1 MKKKNKFSRIL
12 ALILAVITV
21 LGIVLTPIIVNA
33 EGEDTAV
40 STSETTSENAS
51 DTDKSADATD
61 TKNDT
66 KSDDNSEW
74 SGLCSLSIYVPDSI
88 TDKTDNIII
97 RFTRS
102 GAIVTAG
109 SVTLSRKNNF
119 TTDIELSPGKYNID
133 FVNADNNYEVAFKE
147 NNVEVPNAVKAEMS
161 LHIKNI
167 RKGGFFLN
175 FLRNNSVLLI
185 ILIVSCIVYYIL
197 RKKRE
202 NMSANVLSQ
211 D

>member
-40 STSETTSENAS
+40 SASETTSENAS
-51 DTDKSADATD
+51 DTDKSADAAN

-74 SGLCSLSIYVPDSI
+74 SGLCSLSISVPDSI

-133 FVNADNNYEVAFKE
+133 FVNAD
-147 NNVEVPNAVKAEMS
+147 
-161 LHIKNI
+161 KNI

>member
-1 MKKKNKFSRIL
+1 MDN
-12 ALILAVITV
+12 V
-21 LGIVLTPIIVNA
+21 L
-33 EGEDTAV
+33 
-40 STSETTSENAS
+40 
-51 DTDKSADATD
+51 K
-61 TKNDT
+61 
-66 KSDDNSEW
+66 
-74 SGLCSLSIYVPDSI
+74 
-88 TDKTDNIII
+88 
-97 RFTRS
+97 
-102 GAIVTAG
+102 
-109 SVTLSRKNNF
+109 
-119 TTDIELSPGKYNID
+119 